1 MQYEFTLKLST
12 ADADLDQLVERLGAA
27 GCTDAL
33 AGVGQPGRL
42 ALEFTRDAVSA
53 RNAIVS
59 AIEEVKAILPE
70 TQLLE
75 VTPDFVGLTE
85 VADLFDVS
93 RQNLRKLRLK
103 HPLNFPMPV
112 HEGSS
117 SVWHLFPVLNWL
129 RDKAGYAVS
138 GALLDVAH
146 VAMQINLAKESK
158 QIEHP
163 MHEEVRELVA

>member
-117 SVWHLFPVLNWL
+117 SVWHLFPVLHWL